1 MINEDK
7 ILLRRQILDWR
18 DKHIENIDHH
28 LNREIIFLFNEL
40 EQKIQKMSIRDIF
53 KSDAYTKR
61 LQPIYTRWLKNE
73 LPILINAAQFDLNKI
88 HQHTFEYLNDSNK
101 LDYKNDNE
109 TLVDA
114 TKVVLSTGAAI
125 YALPSFLSLLTTTVA
140 AEGVLGILGATT
152 TIINW
157 PIALAGIAVI
167 GGLAALGGNK
177 ATKLKVDAINRYK
190 KTIRKN
196 LYGRII
202 YNKANDS
209 VCQSLQM
216 KIEEISSNL
225 LRELSI

>member
-1 MINEDK
+1 MTNEDK

-40 EQKIQKMSIRDIF
+40 EQKIQKMSIKDIF

-61 LQPIYTRWLKNE
+61 LQPIYTRWLENE
-73 LPILINAAQFDLNKI
+73 LQILINTAQVDLN
-88 HQHTFEYLNDSNK
+88 QTCEHTFEYINTSNN
-101 LDYKNDNE
+101 LDYKNDNG

-125 YALPSFLSLLTTTVA
+125 SAVPSFLSLLTTTVA
-140 AEGVLGILGATT
+140 AEGILGILGATT

-157 PIALAGIAVI
+157 PIALAGITVI

-196 LYGRII
+196 LYDRVI
-202 YNKANDS
+202 YNKTNDS
-209 VCQSLQM
+209 VCQSLQI
-216 KIEEISSNL
+216 KIEEISSAL

>member
-1 MINEDK
+1 MTNEDK

-40 EQKIQKMSIRDIF
+40 EQKIQKMSIKDIF

-61 LQPIYTRWLKNE
+61 LQPIYTRWLENE
-73 LPILINAAQFDLNKI
+73 LQVLINAAQVDLN
-88 HQHTFEYLNDSNK
+88 QTCEHTFEYINTSNN
-101 LDYKNDNE
+101 LDYKNDNG

-125 YALPSFLSLLTTTVA
+125 SAVPSFLSLLTTTVA

-157 PIALAGIAVI
+157 PIVLAGITVI

-196 LYGRII
+196 LYDRVI
-202 YNKANDS
+202 YNKTNDS
-209 VCQSLQM
+209 VCQSLQI
-216 KIEEISSNL
+216 KIEEISSAL